1 MKIGIP
7 TFYEYDNLEDN
18 LKFLKEVN
26 ASFIELNLNFP
37 YIKKAIYQDTE
48 ETLKLLNKYGCENT
62 IHFYDEGD
70 FASLEVASVYIE
82 LFKKCVDKA
91 KILNT
96 KNINIHL
103 NLGGVVTINGIK
115 NYIYEKEYEDFYKR
129 LYDNLSIINN
139 YCENK
144 GINLVIENVSGNSF
158 IKETLKRLDKK
169 FMFTYDIGHDYMS
182 KSFLKDFYFNTKN
195 IKEFHIHD
203 SDGNKD
209 HLELGKG
216 LINLD
221 EYLNIAK
228 DKYCLIEVKETK
240 SYINS
245 INYLKNIKST
255 K

>member
-7 TFYEYDNLEDN
+7 TFYEYDNLEEN

-48 ETLKLLNKYGCENT
+48 ETLNLLKKYNCENT

-70 FASLEVASVYIE
+70 FASLEVANVYID

-96 KNINIHL
+96 KSINIHL

-115 NYIYEKEYEDFYKR
+115 NYIYKKEYEEFYKR
-129 LYDNLSIINN
+129 LYDNLSIIDDYSKKNN
-139 YCENK
+139 IE
-144 GINLVIENVSGNSF
+144 LVIENVVGNDF
-158 IKETLKRLDKK
+158 IKETFLRLDKK
-169 FMFTYDIGHDYMS
+169 FKFTYDIGHDYMS
-182 KSFLKDFYFNTKN
+182 GSYLKDFYFNTEN
-195 IKEFHIHD
+195 IKEFHLHD
-203 SDGNKD
+203 SNGKMD
-209 HLELGKG
+209 HLQLGKG
-216 LINLD
+216 TMDLD
-221 EYLNIAK
+221 EYLDIVK

-240 SYINS
+240 SYIDS
-245 INYLKNIKST
+245 IKYINEK
-255 K
+255 